1 MLYLFHIA
9 GFPVQLVLP
18 EPVDIDRLLPSFR
31 PFRYAS
37 AERDPL
43 FRLTVADSIPEWS
56 GNENVL
62 DESVNDMGHIR
73 LLQEGDNYRV
83 ELRSGRGMTHRMR
96 MNARMDN
103 FRAVLGWNDP
113 LVGQVLSSLLR
124 IACSQA
130 ILSREAVSIH
140 ASAVYREGKACL
152 FLGKSG
158 TGKSTHTRL
167 WLRHVPGSD
176 LMNDDNP
183 VVRVQEDG
191 VWVYGSPWS
200 GKTPCYRNVA
210 APVGAFVQLR
220 QHAENRMG
228 RESVVDS
235 FVSLLTS
242 VSTMK
247 WDARI
252 YAFHCDTLS
261 DILRRTPVYLLECR
275 PDEEAAQLSFRT
287 VTANAG
293 GL

>member
-37 AERDPL
+37 AEREPL

-56 GNENVL
+56 GSENVL

-73 LLQEGDNYRV
+73 LLQEGDTYRV

-103 FRAVLGWNDP
+103 FRAVLGWDDP

-130 ILSREAVSIH
+130 ILSREGVSIH

-158 TGKSTHTRL
+158 TGKSTHAAL
-167 WLRHVPGSD
+167 WLKYIPGSN
-176 LMNDDNP
+176 LLNDDNP
-183 VVRVQEDG
+183 ILRIQDGQVVA
-191 VWVYGSPWS
+191 YGTPWS
-200 GKTPCYRNVA
+200 GKTPCYRNLSF
-210 APVGAFVQLR
+210 PVDGMVRLR
-220 QHAENRMG
+220 QAQTNRFTPCRG
-228 RESVVDS
+228 TEAFIQLLPGCSVIRQDRR
-235 FVSLLTS
+235 LYEAL
-242 VSTMK
+242 
-247 WDARI
+247 
-252 YAFHCDTLS
+252 CDTLVK
-261 DILRRTPVYLLECR
+261 IAGMVPVGRLDCQ
-275 PDEEAAQLSFRT
+275 PDEEAARLCSQEISRL
-287 VTANAG
+287 
-293 GL
+293 LK